1 MRSAHDHIEIAP
13 GVSFELGHQHA
24 YYHGT
29 PAAIVAAGL
38 ARAQDLPEVGSCT
51 INADGTRASNGN
63 NRGKGATPGKRS
75 ITINQHKRSTTARVR
90 LTLSPEQ
97 AEAVALALNELVAL
111 RFPRLGGGFVHLAP
125 PVGLVP
131 PTHGPQPWSPA

>member
-1 MRSAHDHIEIAP
+1 MADRIEIAP
-13 GVSFELGHQHA
+13 GLAFELAHQHA
-24 YYHGT
+24 YYTGT

-51 INADGTRASNGN
+51 INADGSRASQGN
-63 NRGKGATPGKRS
+63 NRGKGSTPGKRS
-75 ITINQHKRSTTARVR
+75 IAINHHGRCTTARVR

-97 AEAVALALNELVAL
+97 ADAVALARNELMAM
-111 RFPRLGGGFVHLAP
+111 RFPRLGGGFVYLAS

-131 PTHGPQPWSPA
+131 PIHGPQRWSPA

>member
-1 MRSAHDHIEIAP
+1 MADRIDIAP
-13 GVSFELGHQHA
+13 GLAFELGHQHA
-24 YYHGT
+24 YYTGT

-51 INADGTRASNGN
+51 INADGSRASQGN
-63 NRGKGATPGKRS
+63 NRGKGAAPGNRS
-75 ITINQHKRSTTARVR
+75 IAISHHGRCTTARVR

-97 AEAVALALNELVAL
+97 AEAVALARDELKAM
-111 RFPRLGGGFVHLAP
+111 RFPRLGGGFVYLAP

-131 PTHGPQPWSPA
+131 PTHGPQPRSPA